1 MEHVILYR
9 LALHDRCFL
18 VAEATFGSLSLAL
31 YLFLLLMTGPTT
43 PSRQEGPTD
52 APPRLPEG
60 WSVRN
65 VTGNQSVGL
74 L

>member
-1 MEHVILYR
+1 MEHVISLGAADPLLR
-9 LALHDRCFL
+9 K

-31 YLFLLLMTGPTT
+31 HLFLLLMTRPTT

-60 WSVRN
+60 WSVQN